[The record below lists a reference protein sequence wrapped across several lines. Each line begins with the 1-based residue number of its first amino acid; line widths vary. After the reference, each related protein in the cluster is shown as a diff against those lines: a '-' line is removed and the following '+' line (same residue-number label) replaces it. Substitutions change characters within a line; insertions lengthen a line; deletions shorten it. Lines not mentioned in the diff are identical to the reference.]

1 MTQKHYT
8 LDELLAQ
15 SEGAY
20 PLSPEEREWV
30 DAPAVGREIVGP
42 PHPGELLH
50 YDVHDALNLSL
61 DDAAARFGVS
71 ANELAQVLACYAPIT
86 AELAATLEKEGF
98 STARAWLAMQQNHDD
113 WFRAQVQIG
122 LDSANAG
129 NLIPATEVE
138 AEAAAWRAKVQEAH
152 DDNRPTV
159 PHDQVMA
166 EAQALIDTKKK
177 GQGDD

>member
-1 MTQKHYT
+1 MTKKRYT

-20 PLSPEEREWV
+20 PLPPEEREWM
-30 DAPAVGREIVGP
+30 DAPAVGREIFGP
-42 PHPGELLH
+42 PHPGEILH
-50 YDVHDALNLSL
+50 YDVLNALNLSL

-71 ANELAQVLACYAPIT
+71 ANELSQVLACYAPIT
-86 AELAATLEKEGF
+86 AELAETLEKQGF
-98 STARAWLAMQQNHDD
+98 STARAWLAMQKNHDD

-129 NLIPATEVE
+129 DLIPHE
-138 AEAAAWRAKVQEAH
+138 
-152 DDNRPTV
+152 
-159 PHDQVMA
+159 QVMA

-177 GQGDD
+177 GQGDE